1 MTKDDREAIR
11 RAIIAGETDCSMTP
25 PEAAAFLG
33 VSESWLRESDIP
45 RSDVGGPKYLKST
58 LILYV
63 RLRQSHQ
70 LLAS

>member
-1 MTKDDREAIR
+1 MTKPDRDALR
-11 RAIIAGETDCSMTP
+11 LAVIAGETDCAMTP

-33 VSESWLRESDIP
+33 VSESWLRESDVP
-45 RSDVGGPKYLKST
+45 RSDVGGTKYLKST
-58 LILYV
+58 LVQYV